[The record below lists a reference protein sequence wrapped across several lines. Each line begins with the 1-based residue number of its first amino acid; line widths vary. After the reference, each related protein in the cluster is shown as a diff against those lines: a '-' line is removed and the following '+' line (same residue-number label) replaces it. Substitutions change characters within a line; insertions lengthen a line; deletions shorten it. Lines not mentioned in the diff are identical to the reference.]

1 MHFVYKKGEE
11 SDAEI
16 LLVRGLDIRAPL
28 NQGKMMHFRYKHGEE
43 PDAELPVARGL
54 EHTPNKLSVLLTG
67 FRT

>member
-1 MHFVYKKGEE
+1 MHFLYKKGEE

-28 NQGKMMHFRYKHGEE
+28 NQGKMMHFRYKHGKE
-43 PDAELPVARGL
+43 PDAELPAARGPDN
-54 EHTPNKLSVLLTG
+54 TPNKLGVLPTG